1 VRDYFVY
8 DGQTAPKGIK
18 KARNRCAAIV
28 SQNFAT
34 GKNGEVLLNSSENYQ
49 KYSLQFIPALK
60 AQDPVYDKL
69 SRGVPERTCQ
79 PADT

>member
-1 VRDYFVY
+1 M
-8 DGQTAPKGIK
+8 K
-18 KARNRCAAIV
+18 KSPEPLRPIV

-34 GKNGEVLLNSSENYQ
+34 GKNSEVLLNSSENYQ